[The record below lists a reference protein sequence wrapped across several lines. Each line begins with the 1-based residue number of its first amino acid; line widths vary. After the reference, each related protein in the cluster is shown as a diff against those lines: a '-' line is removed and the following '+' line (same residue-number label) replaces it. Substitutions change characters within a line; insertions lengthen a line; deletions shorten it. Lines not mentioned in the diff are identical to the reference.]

1 MRKQPSSLQSF
12 QGQVVYERFTDRARK
27 VMMLAHRDALRR
39 RATAIDTEHILL
51 GLLEEGQGVAA
62 HVLRGLG
69 VDWESVAAALAAR
82 GQPDPP
88 PPTSDAP
95 GEWPFS
101 AWQLPAKAVRRFFG
115 SRADKLSRT
124 AESSRL
130 IECAMQE
137 ARALGHNFVGTEHLL
152 LGLLH
157 QPNTLAA
164 QLLVEQGVTLDG
176 VRREVL
182 GLIGRA

>member
-1 MRKQPSSLQSF
+1 
-12 QGQVVYERFTDRARK
+12 VYERFTDRARK
-27 VMMLAHRDALRR
+27 VMQLAHRQ
-39 RATAIDTEHILL
+39 ATCRYSPELASEHILL
-51 GLLEEGQGVAA
+51 GLFEEGSGVAA
-62 HVLRGLG
+62 NVLRRLD
-69 VDWESVAAALAAR
+69 VDWPKLWAAASGCCKLN
-82 GQPDPP
+82 PP
-88 PPTSDAP
+88 PANIAP
-95 GEWPFS
+95 AERPRTGWNATINSF
-101 AWQLPAKAVRRFFG
+101 WQLLSGRK
-115 SRADKLSRT
+115 RARLPLA

-137 ARALGHNFVGTEHLL
+137 ARALGHNYVGTEHLL

-182 GLIGRA
+182 GLIGHT

>member
-1 MRKQPSSLQSF
+1 
-12 QGQVVYERFTDRARK
+12 VYERFTDRARK
-27 VMMLAHRDALRR
+27 VMMLAHQDALRR
-39 RATAIDTEHILL
+39 HATAIDTEHILL

-62 HVLRGLG
+62 HVLSGLG

-82 GQPDPP
+82 GLPYPP
-88 PPTSDAP
+88 PPASDAP
-95 GEWPFS
+95 EERPLS
-101 AWQLPAKAVRRFFG
+101 AWQWTAKAVRRFLG
-115 SRADKLSRT
+115 SRADKLPRT
-124 AESSRL
+124 AESNRL

-137 ARALGHNFVGTEHLL
+137 ARALGHNYVGTEHLL

-164 QLLVEQGVTLDG
+164 QLLVEQGLTLDG

-182 GLIGRA
+182 GLLGHA